1 MLTDCNNVHSVHLKT
16 HTFKM
21 MLFSMNLSCVSN
33 LFCEVYI
40 YTHPTIIDVK
50 IDWFKVNRFTL
61 HLSKQK
67 HV

>member
-40 YTHPTIIDVK
+40 YTHPTIINVK
-50 IDWFKVNRFTL
+50 ID
-61 HLSKQK
+61 
-67 HV
+67 

>member
-1 MLTDCNNVHSVHLKT
+1 
-16 HTFKM
+16 
-21 MLFSMNLSCVSN
+21 MNLSCVSN

-67 HV
+67 ARLVRGYNMHEEFE